1 MFLSGSRHCAVC
13 YLVCDLEA
21 APGVTEL
28 LLLLPPLDLDCKI
41 CSRAAAC
48 SNFVLVSVSSA
59 RTCFMKAR
67 YPKEK
72 GHAKANFRGKLP
84 AREKRSVVCLSRLCT
99 LAIMLF

>member
-1 MFLSGSRHCAVC
+1 MS
-13 YLVCDLEA
+13 DLEPA
-21 APGVTEL
+21 EGVTEL
-28 LLLLPPLDLDCKI
+28 LLRLPPLDLDCKK

-59 RTCFMKAR
+59 RTCFMTAR
-67 YPKEK
+67 YPKEQ
-72 GHAKANFRGKLP
+72 GHAKQGQAGKLA